1 MSLYHFEIG
10 FPKGLIT
17 KFGVIEVTYKRHAL
31 NAAETDRYG
40 RIDLPR
46 TINTDTAKAIE
57 VEVINRQVVKIV
69 YRTKYND
76 DFDLILVLSRDAS
89 VRTVWLNSVNDK
101 HKTLDR
107 NKYDKP

>member
-10 FPKGLIT
+10 FPKGLET

-107 NKYDKP
+107 SKYDKP